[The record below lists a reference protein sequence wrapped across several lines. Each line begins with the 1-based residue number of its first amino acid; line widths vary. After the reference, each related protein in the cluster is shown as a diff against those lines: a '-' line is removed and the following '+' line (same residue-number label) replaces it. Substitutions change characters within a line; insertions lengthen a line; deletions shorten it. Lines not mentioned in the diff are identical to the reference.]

1 MNDKQHLNFNSNSL
15 TISTLHNTNNMKT
28 KSYYINYENKTKTYD
43 VIDCTHHEEQP
54 IVASFSYEA
63 NAIKHQSKL
72 RRNETWKDHI
82 SNMSTEEIEKRS
94 LLVSMSEQ
102 TDDNILFQ
110 QLLTNEYNNRKN
122 IK

>member
-1 MNDKQHLNFNSNSL
+1 
-15 TISTLHNTNNMKT
+15 MKT
-28 KSYYINYENKTKTYD
+28 KSYYINYENQTKTYD
-43 VIDCTHHEEQP
+43 VIDCTHHEAQP

-72 RRNETWKDHI
+72 RRNEAWKGHI
-82 SNMSTEEIEKRS
+82 SNMTTEEIERRS

-110 QLLTNEYNNRKN
+110 HLLTNEYNNRKK